1 MPSAEFKPS
10 IPAIKRLQIYLLD
23 HTATWFGSG
32 LDHVDIQYDCQDGRW
47 LRARSVHT
55 QEKTAPQQMPAHT
68 SFATGIPTFD
78 PCIREVQNLWFR
90 NVYRTVT
97 VIGVLFSVSI
107 KNYYC
112 ISGILAVV
120 HFGLFLFS
128 RLLAANSEIKIRK
141 IVSLSFVLDG
151 FKTQS
156 LSRKTE
162 GNNWWRAYMRDKDG
176 ARALE
181 FINYCI
187 FFT

>member
-1 MPSAEFKPS
+1 MISKR
-10 IPAIKRLQIYLLD
+10 IPHGHCDRRLI
-23 HTATWFGSG
+23 F
-32 LDHVDIQYDCQDGRW
+32 
-47 LRARSVHT
+47 
-55 QEKTAPQQMPAHT
+55 
-68 SFATGIPTFD
+68 SF
-78 PCIREVQNLWFR
+78 
-90 NVYRTVT
+90 Y
-97 VIGVLFSVSI
+97 

-162 GNNWWRAYMRDKDG
+162 GNN
-176 ARALE
+176 
-181 FINYCI
+181 
-187 FFT
+187 